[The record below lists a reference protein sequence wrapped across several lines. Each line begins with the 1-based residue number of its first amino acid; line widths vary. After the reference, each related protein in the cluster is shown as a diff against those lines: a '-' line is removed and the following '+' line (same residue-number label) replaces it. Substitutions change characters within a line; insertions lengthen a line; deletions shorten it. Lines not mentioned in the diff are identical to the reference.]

1 MWYTYDQS
9 GRFNIRHSCEHSDN
23 LPQYGWIRHDGTEY
37 GQQRIIDHSMW
48 YGNQTLH
55 CFIIL
60 VLYTMEG
67 VLILLFRTSCIIISS
82 AHF

>member
-1 MWYTYDQS
+1 MWYAYDQS

-60 VLYTMEG
+60 SYKMES